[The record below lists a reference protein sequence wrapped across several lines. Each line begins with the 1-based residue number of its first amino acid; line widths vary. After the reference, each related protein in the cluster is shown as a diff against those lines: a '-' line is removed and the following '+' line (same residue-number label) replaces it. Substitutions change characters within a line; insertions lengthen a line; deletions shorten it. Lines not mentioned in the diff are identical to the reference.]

1 MTEATVT
8 TSGERASLRLERHL
22 VDPPEVV
29 WSAITDRDQ
38 LRSWFPCDVE
48 VVGGVWQV
56 GAAIVFR
63 FPPEVIDVTL
73 HGDVLAVEA
82 PALLS
87 FSWGEEI
94 LRFEL
99 TEVGSGTRLVLTD
112 ELPPAIAARNAAGW
126 EACLARLVPSLSNED
141 PSWQAAFDKYAAKFS
156 AALGPQEG
164 PPAGQQ
170 LAH

>member
-29 WSAITDRDQ
+29 WGAITDRDQ

-56 GAAIVFR
+56 GAALVFR

-73 HGDVLAVEA
+73 HGEVLAVDE
-82 PALLS
+82 PSLLS

-99 TEVGSGTRLVLTD
+99 TAVASGTRLVLTD
-112 ELPPAIAARNAAGW
+112 ELPRAIAARNAAGW
-126 EACLARLVPSLSNED
+126 DSCLARLAGQRPDEESGWKAS
-141 PSWQAAFDKYAAKFS
+141 FDKYTAAFS
-156 AALGPQEG
+156 PLLGTQDG
-164 PPAGQQ
+164 PPAAHN
-170 LAH
+170 LAN

>member
-8 TSGERASLRLERHL
+8 TNGERASLRLERHL

-29 WSAITDRDQ
+29 WRAITDRDQ

-73 HGDVLAVEA
+73 HGDVLAVEV

-99 TEVGSGTRLVLTD
+99 TEMDSGTRLVLTD
-112 ELPPAIAARNAAGW
+112 ELPPAIAARSAAGW
-126 EACLARLVPSLSNED
+126 DSCLARLAGQRPDEEFAWKAS
-141 PSWQAAFDKYAAKFS
+141 FDKYTAAFS
-156 AALGPQEG
+156 PLLGTQDG
-164 PPAGQQ
+164 PPVGHK